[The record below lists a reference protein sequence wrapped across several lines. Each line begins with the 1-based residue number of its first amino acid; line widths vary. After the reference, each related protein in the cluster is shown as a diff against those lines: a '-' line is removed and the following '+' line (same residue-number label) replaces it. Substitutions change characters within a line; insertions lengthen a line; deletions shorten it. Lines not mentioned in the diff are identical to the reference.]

1 MSPNFT
7 LHLNYSANHAH
18 RTEQRRRAAE
28 TRRVRIIRKR
38 RSR

>member
-7 LHLNYSANHAH
+7 YTANHAH
-18 RTEQRRRAAE
+18 RTEQQRRAAE

-38 RSR
+38 HAS